1 MNCMSHA
8 FNQYLSHS
16 SQCQKFHKISMY
28 FCVHCEHHCGTSLQ
42 KWHILINSMITING
56 PLIPM
61 AVPSILKLHS
71 SFLKTT
77 LLSCSATSCAL
88 YNRTKHSRGYSRI
101 FRLFEYPTIVV
112 ACSRLQPTTVPNYQE
127 PGTGYNRRQI
137 PKKYFWKSEKRSFF
151 TQNLR
156 QQSASYCYSWTF
168 RDPYFYLKQT
178 QWSTFFLF
186 WQK

>member
-1 MNCMSHA
+1 
-8 FNQYLSHS
+8 
-16 SQCQKFHKISMY
+16 
-28 FCVHCEHHCGTSLQ
+28 
-42 KWHILINSMITING
+42 MITING
-56 PLIPM
+56 SLIPM
-61 AVPSILKLHS
+61 AFPSILKLQS

-77 LLSCSATSCAL
+77 LLSCSATSCLL

-101 FRLFEYPTIVV
+101 FRLFQYPTIVV

-168 RDPYFYLKQT
+168 RDPYFLSETNSVIHIFSFLTKVTHYQTALKIL
-178 QWSTFFLF
+178 LF
-186 WQK
+186 TRKLSRERP